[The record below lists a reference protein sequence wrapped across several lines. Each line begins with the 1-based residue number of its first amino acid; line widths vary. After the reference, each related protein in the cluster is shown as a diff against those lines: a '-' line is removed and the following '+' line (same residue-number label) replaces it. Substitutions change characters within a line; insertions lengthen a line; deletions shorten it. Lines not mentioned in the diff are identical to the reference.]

1 MGIAGVNGN
10 QRITGSWTEPP
21 RFVLKENPRKGP
33 NGLLINPG
41 AFVIPAVGSLGRG
54 NRTYMRNPGINNTD
68 LSLFKTFRMGAEGTR
83 RLQLRFEMFNAFNH
97 TQFSSI
103 NAGTNLVVPNGTDAA
118 GNPAFITGGAVFNR
132 YNEAII
138 TNNLRSQAANKNR
151 PLGTFFGEYNG
162 ARDPRIIQLGV
173 KVYW

>member
-1 MGIAGVNGN
+1 
-10 QRITGSWTEPP
+10 
-21 RFVLKENPRKGP
+21 
-33 NGLLINPG
+33 
-41 AFVIPAVGSLGRG
+41 
-54 NRTYMRNPGINNTD
+54 MRNPGINNTD
-68 LSLFKTFRMGAEGTR
+68 LSLFKNFRLGSDGNR
-83 RLQLRFEMFNAFNH
+83 RLQLRLEAFNAFNH

-103 NAGTNLVVPNGTDAA
+103 NAGVNLVVPNGTDAS
-118 GNPAFITGGAVFNR
+118 GNPAFLTGNAIFSR

-173 KVYW
+173 KLYW